1 MKLTVF
7 FDGQFWVGQI
17 ERQLDGRLFS
27 SLFTFG
33 EEPDVNQ
40 IAAFVKEELYK
51 IFEKQTESVN
61 LKNVKTRKINPK
73 RQKRMVSKELLTNP
87 LSTKSQEAVK
97 KQMEKDKEERKQIS
111 KEERIKH
118 EEYKREKSVEKKKN
132 KHRGR

>member
-7 FDGQFWVGQI
+7 FNGQFWVGQI
-17 ERQLDGRLFS
+17 ERQVKGKLFS

-33 EEPDVNQ
+33 EEPDINQ
-40 IAAFVKEELYK
+40 IFEFVNEELHK
-51 IFEKQTESVN
+51 ILEKQTESVN